1 MGETP
6 GWYGK
11 LPVLG
16 DFAQR
21 RLPADFVVTWDVWL
35 QQGIASS
42 QLELGADWLNAY
54 LTAHVWHFVLMP
66 GVLGASGWAGVL
78 TPSVDRV
85 GRYFPFTVAAP
96 LPPGQVLGASV
107 SALGGWLRQLEDCA
121 RQALAMEGG
130 IDVLEEA
137 LARLGPPRPG
147 LAPAGEFTRIEE
159 QFSRRDEVV
168 GLHALGAPGEPDCLE
183 TLAACSLQATLAGYS
198 LWWCHGE
205 NGTSGGFAHRNLP
218 GAPFLTKM
226 LTYSPAG

>member
-1 MGETP
+1 MKTILVVEDLDALFGQGAQGSGVGELLKP
-6 GWYGK
+6 LLSRSDWK
-11 LPVLG
+11 
-16 DFAQR
+16 
-21 RLPADFVVTWDVWL
+21 
-35 QQGIASS
+35 GI
-42 QLELGADWLNAY
+42 
-54 LTAHVWHFVLMP
+54 
-66 GVLGASGWAGVL
+66 
-78 TPSVDRV
+78 
-85 GRYFPFTVAAP
+85 
-96 LPPGQVLGASV
+96 
-107 SALGGWLRQLEDCA
+107 
-121 RQALAMEGG
+121 
-130 IDVLEEA
+130 

-147 LAPAGEFTRIEE
+147 LAPASEFTRIEE